1 MITVVSTHF
10 DDAVFSCWTV
20 LTGEAAVEVLTVF
33 TAGPDDDRVTEWDAD
48 TGVTSAERMVQR
60 AAENSAALALA
71 GRRAVNLGLREGQ
84 YDGGHVDPSVL
95 REPLSRADVV
105 YVPAGSGS
113 THANREH
120 AVVRDACLA
129 VCPHALVYADNPYW
143 YFRDDATLP
152 PGLDLG
158 LRRVVV
164 ELTPSQREQKAD
176 AIACYAG
183 ELMKLEGFFGPCTD
197 PSRLQYEVFWE
208 SPGD

>member
-20 LTGEAAVEVLTVF
+20 LTGDADVEVLTVF

-60 AAENSAALALA
+60 AAENSAALELA

-84 YDGGHVDPSVL
+84 YDGGKVDPAVL
-95 REPLSRADVV
+95 REPLSHADVV

-113 THANREH
+113 KHANLEH
-120 AVVRDACLA
+120 AVVREACLS
-129 VCPHALVYADNPYW
+129 VCPNAFVYADNPYW
-143 YFRDDATLP
+143 HFRDDATLP
-152 PGLDLG
+152 PGLELG
-158 LRRVVV
+158 LRRMVV
-164 ELTPSQREQKAD
+164 ELTPTQRAQKAD

-183 ELMKLEGFFGPCTD
+183 ELMKLEAFFGPCTD
-197 PSRLQYEVFWE
+197 PARLQYEVFWE
-208 SPGD
+208 SAER

>member
-1 MITVVSTHF
+1 
-10 DDAVFSCWTV
+10 
-20 LTGEAAVEVLTVF
+20 
-33 TAGPDDDRVTEWDAD
+33 
-48 TGVTSAERMVQR
+48 MVQR

-113 THANREH
+113 KHANREH

-129 VCPHALVYADNPYW
+129 VCPDAVVYADNPYW

-164 ELTPSQREQKAD
+164 ELTASQRTQKAD

-197 PSRLQYEVFWE
+197 PSHLQYEVFWE
-208 SPGD
+208 SPDK